1 MEGQRHAQNIFEP
14 KVFEVSSQL
23 EESKPLGI
31 ACYDTA
37 WSYCSKMPWLNVL
50 LNGFHLPMCFSCDR
64 DHGFVNAAS
73 DKKQ

>member
-23 EESKPLGI
+23 EEGKPLGI

-50 LNGFHLPMCFSCDR
+50 LNGFHLPTCFSCDR
-64 DHGFVNAAS
+64 DHGAVSAAS